1 MQDDIDYLT
10 SVYIPKDLNN
20 KKDFYDFLNIIE
32 TLRGENGCPWDK
44 EQTHES
50 IKNNL
55 IEESYEVVEAIDE
68 DDIDSLIEE
77 LGDVLLHVVFHAT
90 IGKEDGYF
98 NINDII
104 ESASK
109 KMIYR
114 HPHVFKDENIETS
127 EEVLESW
134 EELKK
139 KEKEYSTI
147 SEEIE
152 GIAKTLPA
160 LTKAH
165 KVQKKVAKIGF
176 DFEDVNEAA
185 TKVEEELKEVL
196 EVYKTNKREN
206 IINEVGDLIFACVNV
221 SRLLSIDEEEALN
234 TSIKK
239 FSKRFSYIEKNILNS
254 GKKMEEVS
262 LDDMN
267 KLWEEAKKFD

>member
-1 MQDDIDYLT
+1 
-10 SVYIPKDLNN
+10 
-20 KKDFYDFLNIIE
+20 
-32 TLRGENGCPWDK
+32 
-44 EQTHES
+44 
-50 IKNNL
+50 
-55 IEESYEVVEAIDE
+55 
-68 DDIDSLIEE
+68 
-77 LGDVLLHVVFHAT
+77 
-90 IGKEDGYF
+90 
-98 NINDII
+98 
-104 ESASK
+104 
-109 KMIYR
+109 MIYR

-254 GKKMEEVS
+254 GKNMEEVS

>member
-1 MQDDIDYLT
+1 
-10 SVYIPKDLNN
+10 
-20 KKDFYDFLNIIE
+20 
-32 TLRGENGCPWDK
+32 
-44 EQTHES
+44 
-50 IKNNL
+50 
-55 IEESYEVVEAIDE
+55 
-68 DDIDSLIEE
+68 
-77 LGDVLLHVVFHAT
+77 
-90 IGKEDGYF
+90 
-98 NINDII
+98 
-104 ESASK
+104 
-109 KMIYR
+109 MIYR
-114 HPHVFKDENIETS
+114 HPLVFKDENIETS

>member
-1 MQDDIDYLT
+1 
-10 SVYIPKDLNN
+10 
-20 KKDFYDFLNIIE
+20 
-32 TLRGENGCPWDK
+32 
-44 EQTHES
+44 
-50 IKNNL
+50 
-55 IEESYEVVEAIDE
+55 
-68 DDIDSLIEE
+68 
-77 LGDVLLHVVFHAT
+77 
-90 IGKEDGYF
+90 
-98 NINDII
+98 
-104 ESASK
+104 
-109 KMIYR
+109 MIYR

>member
-1 MQDDIDYLT
+1 MNL
-10 SVYIPKDLNN
+10 
-20 KKDFYDFLNIIE
+20 FW
-32 TLRGENGCPWDK
+32 NGCPWDR

-55 IEESYEVVEAIDE
+55 LEECYEVVEAIDE

-114 HPHVFKDENIETS
+114 HPHVFKDDNVETS
-127 EEVLESW
+127 EEVLVNW

-139 KEKEYSTI
+139 KEKEYKTI
-147 SEEIE
+147 SDEID

-165 KVQKKVAKIGF
+165 KVQKKVAKVGF

-196 EVYKTNKREN
+196 DVYKSNNREK

-221 SRLLSIDEEEALN
+221 SRMLSVDEEEALN
-234 TSIKK
+234 ASIKK
-239 FSKRFSYIEKNILNS
+239 FSKRFSFIEKNILDSVNCD
-254 GKKMEEVS
+254 EVI
-262 LDDMN
+262 L
-267 KLWEEAKKFD
+267 